1 MISHQDFNLL
11 VQDVLAKVNERL
23 EKRRAGMHG
32 VGTIA
37 ELDSMIRELTKLE
50 KSVNENNLPPSEQR
64 YLRAAYFVIDAWPP
78 DDRLGK
84 QICEVD
90 YCFRHMLE

>member
-11 VQDVLAKVNERL
+11 VHDVLTKVNKRL
-23 EKRRAGMHG
+23 EKRRAGIHG

-37 ELDSMIRELTKLE
+37 ELESMIRELTQLE

-78 DDRLGK
+78 DDSLGK
-84 QICEVD
+84 QICDVD
-90 YCFRHMLE
+90 YFFRHALG

>member
-1 MISHQDFNLL
+1 MISNQDFMLL
-11 VQDVLAKVNERL
+11 VRNVLTKVNERL
-23 EKRRAGMHG
+23 KNRQAGRHG

-37 ELDSMIRELTKLE
+37 ELESMIRELTQLQ

-64 YLRAAYFVIDAWPP
+64 YLRAAYFVIDTWPP

-90 YCFRHMLE
+90 YIYRHALG